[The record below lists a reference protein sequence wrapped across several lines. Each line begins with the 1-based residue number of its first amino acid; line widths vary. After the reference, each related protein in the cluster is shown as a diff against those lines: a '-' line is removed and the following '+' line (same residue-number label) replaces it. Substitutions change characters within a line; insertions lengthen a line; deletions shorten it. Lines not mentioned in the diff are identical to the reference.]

1 MFLASPRLRDQETLH
16 VFSPFCVNAT
26 RKHQNAEQACLGF
39 NLKPLSYL
47 YWNLRVT
54 PLLSACLPAPPIPVA
69 SLPQTPIHNTR
80 HPATTF
86 PTHLPADSEPVV
98 KARLHAGRG
107 LALEG
112 ISEWQGAL
120 QEYDL
125 ALEAAQEAGCVA
137 GQGGK

>member
-1 MFLASPRLRDQETLH
+1 M
-16 VFSPFCVNAT
+16 
-26 RKHQNAEQACLGF
+26 
-39 NLKPLSYL
+39 
-47 YWNLRVT
+47 
-54 PLLSACLPAPPIPVA
+54 
-69 SLPQTPIHNTR
+69 
-80 HPATTF
+80 
-86 PTHLPADSEPVV
+86 

>member
-1 MFLASPRLRDQETLH
+1 MSSHPSVSTSPVSTKTHNKPILASTL
-16 VFSPFCVNAT
+16 
-26 RKHQNAEQACLGF
+26 CLS
-39 NLKPLSYL
+39 LSL
-47 YWNLRVT
+47 YWNLPVT
-54 PLLSACLPAPPIPVA
+54 PLLSASLTAPPIPIA
-69 SLPQTPIHNTR
+69 SLPRTPIHNTH